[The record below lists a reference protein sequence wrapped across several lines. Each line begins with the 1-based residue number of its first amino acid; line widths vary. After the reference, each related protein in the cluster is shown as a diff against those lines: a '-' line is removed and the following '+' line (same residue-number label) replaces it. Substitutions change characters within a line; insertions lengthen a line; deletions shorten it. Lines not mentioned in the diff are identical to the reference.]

1 MVRITED
8 LIRKRAEHNECE
20 ICSLEE
26 ISLHQQGVER
36 IEHLDRWCRDLKI
49 LYLQN
54 NVIPKIENVG
64 RLKKLEYLN
73 LALNNVERIENLE
86 GCESL
91 KKLDL
96 TVNFVGELTSV
107 EHLQQ
112 NQFLQEL
119 YLTGNPCTDYDGYRQ
134 YVVTTLPQLKTLDGK
149 IIQKTERILARQEYE
164 EVRKRIIEQ
173 QKEYIQKRLKEK
185 EESERKAEAQEA
197 RTGAQPGFDGR
208 WYTDINTHQS
218 DSNTKDGEGG
228 KEEKEDE
235 EFWKQQVGYTPESRL
250 EIQKKIEEQNRKKE
264 GVEDDQPKRQRN
276 LFAED
281 GRPYNVN
288 EAKVD
293 FNLTE
298 NEDDNTLQLD
308 VAVFRYMDISLMDVD
323 VQPTYVRVTIKGKIL
338 QLHLPEEVRPDSCKA
353 VRSQTTG
360 NLLITMPKA
369 TQVVKPLKVK
379 QDKDKKTSK
388 PAEPPTGKARQAF
401 ERLEVDPS
409 KSKGV
414 DFAAITAEKH
424 RPAAQ
429 PFGTVTSR
437 PVERPNSEDFV
448 DNLDVPPLV

>member
-1 MVRITED
+1 MVRKD

-20 ICSLEE
+20 IYSLEE

-264 GVEDDQPKRQRN
+264 GVE
-276 LFAED
+276 E
-281 GRPYNVN
+281 
-288 EAKVD
+288 
-293 FNLTE
+293 
-298 NEDDNTLQLD
+298 
-308 VAVFRYMDISLMDVD
+308 YMDTSLMDVD
-323 VQPTYVRVTIKGKIL
+323 VQPTYVRVTIKG
-338 QLHLPEEVRPDSCKA
+338 
-353 VRSQTTG
+353 
-360 NLLITMPKA
+360 KA

-424 RPAAQ
+424 RPTAQ